1 MPRPS
6 SNCLRPSHA
15 ACTFTFTFT
24 FIAAAAALLP
34 LAGCGSSDSTTAAST
49 STITVSACQNK
60 ALVGTRMS
68 CPPSASAPASH

>member
-15 ACTFTFTFT
+15 ASTFT

>member
-15 ACTFTFTFT
+15 ACTFTF
-24 FIAAAAALLP
+24 IAAAAALLS

-60 ALVGTRMS
+60 ALIGTRMS

>member
-6 SNCLRPSHA
+6 SRCLRPSHA
-15 ACTFTFTFT
+15 ACTFT